1 MTKKAA
7 KRAAKHTGAK
17 KTSASRPSGI
27 RVLDVKPGTYADGMP
42 LHEVQYLECKLIL
55 RPNHFTSRQ
64 SLFDFAKL
72 LRRPAAEHDV
82 EFSSKE
88 FEDAPLQIR
97 EVLFM
102 DTADSRL
109 YSNAFILRRRI
120 RYEDGFPVGEPE
132 IVFKF
137 RHPDV
142 QKAAEVDVRPQIY
155 GDYRVKL
162 KAEALPLKTGLGG
175 SRLLYSHNVQFPM
188 SHVQEENPTSLA
200 TLMRVFPPLQRLKA
214 SRTERLELVSDMIV
228 EEVLQ
233 DIGILDFGDGISAK
247 ANVAL
252 WRARGDH
259 RPLIGEFAFEIKFKR
274 REDLKQAAMARGN
287 AFFLALQRA
296 AKDWIA
302 LGVTKTGVVYNLKGN
317 PPRSRE

>member
-7 KRAAKHTGAK
+7 KRVAKHTGAKKTGAK

-55 RPNHFTSRQ
+55 KPNHFTSRQ
-64 SLFDFAKL
+64 SLFDFVKVM
-72 LRRPAAEHDV
+72 RRPAAEHEV
-82 EFSSKE
+82 GFSGKE
-88 FEDAPLQIR
+88 FVDAPLQIR

-155 GDYRVKL
+155 GDYRIKM
-162 KAEALPLKTGLGG
+162 KAEAMPLKNGLGG
-175 SRLLYSHNVQFPM
+175 SRLLFSHNVQFPM
-188 SHVQEENPTSLA
+188 SHVHEENPSSLA
-200 TLMRVFPPLQRLKA
+200 TLMRVLPPLQRVKA
-214 SRTERLELVSDMIV
+214 SRNEHLELVISGRHVADVDPLHAALSQGLELFEAVDVVRNELAVDLDAHGVKAHLIAFGHRDEDRDLCVRWV
-228 EEVLQ
+228 EQ
-233 DIGILDFGDGISAK
+233 
-247 ANVAL
+247 
-252 WRARGDH
+252 
-259 RPLIGEFAFEIKFKR
+259 
-274 REDLKQAAMARGN
+274 
-287 AFFLALQRA
+287 FLLELA
-296 AKDWIA
+296 
-302 LGVTKTGVVYNLKGN
+302 
-317 PPRSRE
+317 